1 MIAYA
6 DSSALV
12 KRYLTEAGSA
22 AVDDLI
28 EDALQVGTALITRA
42 EVAAA
47 LSKAS
52 RVGALTETEAFQ
64 SLQEFR
70 THWPALIV
78 IQITETLIAM
88 ADHLAWEHGLRGY
101 DAVHLAAALTWQEAL
116 GEPVTVATY
125 DKQLWQAAHS
135 TGLLVWPKSTS
146 QSAI

>member
-1 MIAYA
+1 MIVYA
-6 DSSALV
+6 DSSAIV
-12 KRYLTEAGSA
+12 KRYLTEVGSA
-22 AVDDLI
+22 AVDTLV

-47 LSKAS
+47 LSKAA
-52 RVGALTETEAFQ
+52 RVGALTETEARR

-70 THWPALIV
+70 AHWPALTA

-116 GEPVTVATY
+116 GESVTVATY
-125 DKQLWQAAHS
+125 DRQLWQAAQI
-135 TGLLVWPKSTS
+135 TGLVVWPDSLS
-146 QSAI
+146 